1 MLHGNPSVAAARS
14 HASSVQVGL
23 VHVCG
28 PAPVLFLITPF
39 SPFFFHQPRKHKQV
53 IESDHEADDDARSS
67 DDDYD
72 SELSGDELIGDD
84 DYGGAPS
91 APPPSRAA
99 RTATEDL
106 QAALARIRQL
116 EKELQA
122 AKRTPARLLLPTS
135 PESSTPTSREQ
146 AGESSSPSPQP
157 PALRLTPLHRLRVNV
172 SSGSLP
178 LTLNAPLTS
187 GQAVPRLWDA
197 AGAHPAP
204 ALTTA
209 APAGIDASPQARAAA
224 LMARFEERRD
234 YHDRNRPASGKM
246 KRVSAIVRECGFD
259 IPSSSWTAMAI
270 NIKAAAKVASIMDLI
285 TAPWLQLP
293 EDTRALFRRHIA
305 FQVRRCW
312 SLLLYLVINLHLN
325 KQVDDTVVGARE
337 FRECLLADYVDNK
350 YSGRKRRS
358 TPESAMQARAVVK
371 ACRFNKVCFLLL
383 SFLSLVSHH
392 PWFFAASK
400 IGDREAAADRATG
413 SCCRFCRVQG
423 RGVSSV

>member
-1 MLHGNPSVAAARS
+1 
-14 HASSVQVGL
+14 
-23 VHVCG
+23 
-28 PAPVLFLITPF
+28 VLFLITPQF
-39 SPFFFHQPRKHKQV
+39 LVLFLFLYQIRKRKRV
-53 IESDHEADDDARSS
+53 IDSSDDLDDDALSS
-67 DDDYD
+67 DDYAA
-72 SELSGDELIGDD
+72 SAFSGDD
-84 DYGGAPS
+84 DAPR
-91 APPPSRAA
+91 AARGPPPSRAA

-122 AKRTPARLLLPTS
+122 AKLTPAQLLLPTS

-146 AGESSSPSPQP
+146 VGESSSPSPQP

-172 SSGSLP
+172 SSGALP

-187 GQAVPRLWDA
+187 GQAVARLWDA
-197 AGAHPAP
+197 VGAHPAP

-224 LMARFEERRD
+224 LMARFEERWD

-246 KRVSAIVRECGFD
+246 KRVSAIVRESGFD

-312 SLLLYLVINLHLN
+312 SLLFYLVINLHLT

-358 TPESAMQARAVVK
+358 TPEAAMQARAVVK
-371 ACRFNKVCFLLL
+371 ASRVNKVCLPLLL
-383 SFLSLVSHH
+383 FLS
-392 PWFFAASK
+392 
-400 IGDREAAADRATG
+400 
-413 SCCRFCRVQG
+413 SCCPLSYTTHGFFYSEQNWRSRSNCGPSGRILLSILTRSRPRCLFGLRPSFHRRFLPVRVCPDCI
-423 RGVSSV
+423 